1 MRSRTI
7 QLSVGWLRFSGLIL
21 GSCLAAAAAAQEA
34 AAPAKQDAAKPDA
47 AKPEPVKEGH
57 SVHGEVFNEGPRQ
70 AAWLMPGMGAVR
82 FPTTSV
88 SEEAKQFVQ
97 QGVAQLHGYW

>member
-34 AAPAKQDAAKPDA
+34 AAPAKPDA

-97 QGVAQLHGYW
+97 